1 MEILCLHS
9 LGSCMGITNTLLP
22 GDLKWSIFYP
32 RPEERVMGS
41 HSLLAGNSPSQM
53 KNAADEVLFLP
64 DFIPTLFQDF
74 RSQCPDQRS
83 SQPWNITGKISLP
96 SKEKKVII
104 ELYGNGGRSRMTLI
118 SLDVVFV
125 SVTSYSQL
133 AAQITLLR
141 GGPPQ
146 TFPH

>member
-9 LGSCMGITNTLLP
+9 LGDCMGITNTMLP

-53 KNAADEVLFLP
+53 KITADEVLLLP

-74 RSQCPDQRS
+74 RPQCPVQRS
-83 SQPWNITGKISLP
+83 SQPRNMIGKDLLSL
-96 SKEKKVII
+96 
-104 ELYGNGGRSRMTLI
+104 
-118 SLDVVFV
+118 
-125 SVTSYSQL
+125 
-133 AAQITLLR
+133 
-141 GGPPQ
+141 
-146 TFPH
+146 